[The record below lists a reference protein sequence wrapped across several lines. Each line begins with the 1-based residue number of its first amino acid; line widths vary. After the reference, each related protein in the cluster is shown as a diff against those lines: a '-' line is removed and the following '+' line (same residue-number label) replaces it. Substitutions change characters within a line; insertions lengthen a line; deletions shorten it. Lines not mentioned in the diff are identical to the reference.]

1 MTIYFSALVATLI
14 LSTVLHIK
22 KISSLK
28 NIAFLSIMLLLVL
41 LPSIRGVEV
50 GTDTETY
57 VRIFQ
62 STHNFQDVL
71 LFKMEIGYSI
81 FSFIC
86 SFLFTNYFFLLA
98 LIALIVVTLY
108 SKLIMHLS
116 VNYFLSFYIFIT
128 SGTYVFFFN
137 GARQGIAAALTSY
150 AIIYIIK
157 KNLFIYLFIII
168 LAASFHKTAV
178 IMLPMY
184 YLVNRNNNYKINLM
198 VLALSFLL
206 IVNLDYFI
214 DLLTSIDDRYET
226 YGDKVESGGQ
236 LTIAFNIVLG
246 FVFVCIK
253 PFIKKHI
260 GSYNILLNIYLF
272 CIVVSFVALFAQV
285 NPSGLLR
292 LTVYFSWT
300 AIFMWP
306 IVFINIKDVN
316 FRSILYFVTIIF
328 YGIYFYLSLSN
339 FSSMIPFTINPIL
352 SF

>member
-1 MTIYFSALVATLI
+1 MMIYFSALIATLM

-22 KISSLK
+22 KLSSLK
-28 NIAFLSIMLLLVL
+28 NIAFLTIILLLVL

-62 STHNFQDVL
+62 STHSFQDVL
-71 LFKMEIGYSI
+71 LFKIEIGYSI

-98 LIALIVVTLY
+98 FIALIVVTLY
-108 SKLIMHLS
+108 SKLIMYLS

-128 SGTYVFFFN
+128 SGIYVFFFN

-157 KNLFIYLFIII
+157 KNFFIYLFIII
-168 LAASFHKTAV
+168 LAASFHKTAI

-184 YLVNRNNNYKINLM
+184 YLVNRRNDYKVNLI

-206 IVNLDYFI
+206 IINLPYFI
-214 DLLTSIDDRYET
+214 NLLTSIDDRYET

-236 LTIAFNIVLG
+236 LTIAFNIILG
-246 FVFVCIK
+246 FIFVCIK
-253 PFIKKHI
+253 PLIRKYLD
-260 GSYNILLNIYLF
+260 SYNILLNMYLF
-272 CIVVSFVALFAQV
+272 CIVISFVALFAQV

-306 IVFINIKDVN
+306 IILINIKGAN
-316 FRSILYFVTIIF
+316 FRSILYFIIIIF
-328 YGIYFYLSLSN
+328 YSIYFYLSLLS

-352 SF
+352 KF